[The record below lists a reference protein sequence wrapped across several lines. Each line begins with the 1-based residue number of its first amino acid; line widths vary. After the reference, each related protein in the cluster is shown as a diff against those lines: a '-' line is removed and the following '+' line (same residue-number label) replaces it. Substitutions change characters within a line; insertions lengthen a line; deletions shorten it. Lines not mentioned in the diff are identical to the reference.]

1 MNNDRTYD
9 LSKGP
14 KVEVITQAQR
24 RRRWSAIEKKQIIE
38 ETYQP
43 GHSVSYVARKHG
55 ISPAQL
61 FNWKRVMEHGGLTA
75 VGREEAVVAES
86 ELKKAHDRIRRLERL
101 LGMKTEEV
109 EVLKEAVR
117 IGREKKLISRKPLV
131 GIEDFE

>member
-43 GHSVSYVARKHG
+43 GH
-55 ISPAQL
+55 
-61 FNWKRVMEHGGLTA
+61 
-75 VGREEAVVAES
+75 
-86 ELKKAHDRIRRLERL
+86 
-101 LGMKTEEV
+101 
-109 EVLKEAVR
+109 
-117 IGREKKLISRKPLV
+117 
-131 GIEDFE
+131 